1 MKNKVN
7 YQEAQDLILSN
18 AACVGTERI
27 SLENSFRR
35 ILAEDLIAAENVPA
49 FDRSPYEGFAFR
61 AVDTKGVSKE
71 HTVTLRIVEEIAAG
85 DVSHIP
91 VTEGTAVR
99 LMTGELVEAGAG
111 RLRPEEIGGILA
123 ECRKGAACHMAPAS
137 GLTLMQVRY

>member
-49 FDRSPYEGFAFR
+49 RPAEKTKKSIWER
-61 AVDTKGVSKE
+61 LLAVF
-71 HTVTLRIVEEIAAG
+71 
-85 DVSHIP
+85 
-91 VTEGTAVR
+91 
-99 LMTGELVEAGAG
+99 
-111 RLRPEEIGGILA
+111 
-123 ECRKGAACHMAPAS
+123 
-137 GLTLMQVRY
+137 